1 MTCTEETDLIVVNVC
16 REAPPSA
23 GLSCFRRWNV
33 SAFAIPELARHYGV
47 APGTIGRWCS
57 EDCIEGQRDPRNGRR
72 KLYPLV
78 RVQAAYDRR
87 HEQA

>member
-1 MTCTEETDLIVVNVC
+1 VTCAEENDLIVVNVC
-16 REAPPSA
+16 REAPHLA

-33 SAFAIPELARHYGV
+33 SAFAVPDLARHYGV

-57 EDCIEGQRDPRNGRR
+57 EDRIEGRRDPHNQRR
-72 KLYPLV
+72 KLYPLQ
-78 RVQAAYDRR
+78 RVQDAYDKR